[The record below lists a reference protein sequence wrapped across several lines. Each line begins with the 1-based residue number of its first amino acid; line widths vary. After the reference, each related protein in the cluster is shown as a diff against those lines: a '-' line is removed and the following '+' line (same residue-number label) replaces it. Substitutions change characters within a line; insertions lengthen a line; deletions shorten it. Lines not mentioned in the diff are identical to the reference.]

1 MYSRIKKI
9 ICIKT
14 LREKGEKMKRLLV
27 VYLIILISLLF
38 ESSFAQIHFN
48 NKDYQEVIYIK
59 EGNARL
65 VYGPIV
71 KGLIIELIPDSTIS
85 ILTKEGT
92 KLTYLI
98 KDIEKITREEYEPLT
113 IEAPIQTTQK
123 SIWDE
128 PINEE
133 NRKQIT
139 IRRDPGTAF
148 ALSFLIPGLG
158 QIYNGETG
166 KGVMFFLGV
175 FGSYVLAFTA
185 GIEDSDVFTFGI
197 CLGIGLHLWSIID
210 APVTANRINR
220 KNGLSLQ
227 LKPYNK
233 GVQLGLVYNF

>member
-98 KDIEKITREEYEPLT
+98 KDIEKITREEYEPLP
-113 IEAPIQTTQK
+113 IEAPIQTTQ
-123 SIWDE
+123 
-128 PINEE
+128 

-166 KGVMFFLGV
+166 KGVLFFLGV

-185 GIEDSDVFTFGI
+185 GIENSDVFTFGI
-197 CLGIGLHLWSIID
+197 CLGIGLHLWSMID
-210 APVTANRINR
+210 APVTADRINR